1 MEEEKKKFHFTKP
14 TKQQVVSSLLQ
25 YTFVIGLGALMAI
38 TYIMFVFPNNFAPS
52 GVSGIATMIQKV
64 WDFKVAWFTIIVN
77 VPLAIITF
85 FIISKQFAIRSSVF
99 VISFSIFLFVFDKI
113 PNMYHYVAT
122 DAGETL
128 LAGLASGVIVGFVYG
143 IVLKANASTGGVDF
157 IASLVQKTRPD
168 ISLTWFIFGLNV
180 LIAIVSFFVYHDMSA
195 VLLCIAHCFVVQE
208 IADRIVIGSRKAI
221 KFEIVTTHPEEIS
234 REIIEKLHHTAT
246 LSKGTGMYSH
256 LEKEIL
262 TCVINKKQIV
272 DMENILKKYPETF
285 AYVVPVNDTIGFF
298 RRHN

>member
-1 MEEEKKKFHFTKP
+1 MEEKKKFHFTKP
-14 TKQQVVSSLLQ
+14 TKQQVVASLLQ
-25 YTFVIGLGALMAI
+25 YSFVIGLGALMAI

>member
-1 MEEEKKKFHFTKP
+1 MEEQKKIHFTKP
-14 TKQQVVSSLLQ
+14 TKQQVVTSLLQ
-25 YTFVIGLGALMAI
+25 YSFVIGLGALMAI

-77 VPLAIITF
+77 VPLAVITF

>member
-1 MEEEKKKFHFTKP
+1 MPRSRTCH
-14 TKQQVVSSLLQ
+14 LQ
-25 YTFVIGLGALMAI
+25 RILC
-38 TYIMFVFPNNFAPS
+38 
-52 GVSGIATMIQKV
+52 
-64 WDFKVAWFTIIVN
+64 
-77 VPLAIITF
+77 
-85 FIISKQFAIRSSVF
+85 
-99 VISFSIFLFVFDKI
+99 
-113 PNMYHYVAT
+113 T

>member
-1 MEEEKKKFHFTKP
+1 MEEKKKFHFTKP

-77 VPLAIITF
+77 VPLAVITF

>member
-1 MEEEKKKFHFTKP
+1 MEEKKKFHFTKP
-14 TKQQVVSSLLQ
+14 TKQQVVTSLLQ
-25 YTFVIGLGALMAI
+25 YSFVIGLGALMAI

-77 VPLAIITF
+77 VPLAVITF

>member
-1 MEEEKKKFHFTKP
+1 MEEKKKFHFTKP
-14 TKQQVVSSLLQ
+14 TKQQVVTSLLQ
-25 YTFVIGLGALMAI
+25 YSFVIGLGALMAI

-77 VPLAIITF
+77 VPLAVITF

-285 AYVVPVNDTIGFF
+285 ADVVPVNDTIGFF